1 MWDPWMVFAN
11 VLMTFGFVSV
21 GVLLFCV
28 LGGE

>member
-11 VLMTFGFVSV
+11 VLLALGLLSA
-21 GVLLFCV
+21 GLLLFCV